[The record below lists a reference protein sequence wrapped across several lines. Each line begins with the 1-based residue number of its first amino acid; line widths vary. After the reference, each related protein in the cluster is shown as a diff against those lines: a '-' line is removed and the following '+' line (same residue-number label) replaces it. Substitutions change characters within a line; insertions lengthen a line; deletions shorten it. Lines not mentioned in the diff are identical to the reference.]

1 MFRANRSHITS
12 RSHKSATKAKALTTM
27 RLSTTM
33 RLDFAG
39 LNSIWLH
46 VWVVS
51 YMDGV
56 LITATIWLVVV
67 SVVTTLAFF
76 FLLVEND
83 HLMRAIL
90 VDYFFQY
97 PPPRPLFWAIH
108 VSIHL
113 IVEPLLISI
122 RHLLFVD
129 LRVVDK
135 AHGPASRLGRRR
147 CLKMA
152 TSHLLLFCKFESIRW
167 YCFGHDVVLHDKWH
181 SIF

>member
-1 MFRANRSHITS
+1 MFRSHITS
-12 RSHKSATKAKALTTM
+12 CSHDSTTKALTTM
-27 RLSTTM
+27 T
-33 RLDFAG
+33 LDFVG
-39 LNSIWLH
+39 LNTVLFH

-51 YMDGV
+51 YVDGV
-56 LITATIWLVVV
+56 LIAASIWLVIV
-67 SVVTTLAFF
+67 SIVTTLTF
-76 FLLVEND
+76 FLFLVEND

-90 VDYFFQY
+90 VYYFFQY
-97 PPPRPLFWAIH
+97 PPPRSLFWAIH

-113 IVEPLLISI
+113 IVEPFLISI

-135 AHGPASRLGRRR
+135 AHGPSSRLRRWR